1 VFQTDCLEKRV
12 QSAVLR
18 IVQIQKDHGDS
29 GLRDNIRNHVGYADK
44 FPAMGLFVQNKCQN
58 GAKRHMEDAV
68 NGDPNH
74 CVLQYRQKFGILCKK
89 FYKVTETDE
98 LKGPW

>member
-1 VFQTDCLEKRV
+1 
-12 QSAVLR
+12 
-18 IVQIQKDHGDS
+18 
-29 GLRDNIRNHVGYADK
+29 
-44 FPAMGLFVQNKCQN
+44 MGLFVQNKCQN